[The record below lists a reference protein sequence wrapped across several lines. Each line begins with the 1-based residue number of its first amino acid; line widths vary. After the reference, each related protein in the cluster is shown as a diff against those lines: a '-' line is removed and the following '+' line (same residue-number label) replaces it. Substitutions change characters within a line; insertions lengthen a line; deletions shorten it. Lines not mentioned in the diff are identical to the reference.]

1 MAAARVVRERDD
13 MHLRGPT
20 TPATPVTRDQRP
32 PGSGPDV
39 TARESGEQP
48 SGDAAERTSG
58 AARERV
64 IEAGLASFP
73 ASDPPS
79 WWAGA

>member
-1 MAAARVVRERDD
+1 MHSRE
-13 MHLRGPT
+13 PT
-20 TPATPVTRDQRP
+20 TPAAPVTRDQP
-32 PGSGPDV
+32 APGSGADV
-39 TARESGEQP
+39 VASESLEQP
-48 SGDAAERTSG
+48 TGGREERTSE
-58 AARERV
+58 AAGERV